1 MRPGNPARAAAT
13 VALSIALTGCITT
26 DTSNGKTPRPPVTS
40 PEPIPWSTTAPG
52 KPIGTAPAPAVTPL
66 EGQPLT
72 VTLLIPKAVTPGK
85 RYRFTVRL
93 ANTGARPI
101 SLHPCPSYRVQMAK
115 LVESGYL
122 NCAGAP
128 DVIPPGTHLDF
139 AMQIGTRS
147 SPYGPAADL
156 TWHLGSEGT
165 EGVGA
170 TVRVPIN
177 ES

>member
-1 MRPGNPARAAAT
+1 MT
-13 VALSIALTGCITT
+13 
-26 DTSNGKTPRPPVTS
+26 K
-40 PEPIPWSTTAPG
+40 
-52 KPIGTAPAPAVTPL
+52 
-66 EGQPLT
+66 
-72 VTLLIPKAVTPGK
+72 LLAKAVTPGQ
-85 RYRFTVRL
+85 RYHFTVRL

-101 SLHPCPSYRVQMAK
+101 SLHPCPRYRVQMAK

-128 DVIPPGTHLDF
+128 DAIPPGTHLDF
-139 AMQIGTRS
+139 AMQIGTLS

-165 EGVGA
+165 EGAGA
-170 TVRVPIN
+170 TVRVPIK